1 MCRQMEQVA
10 NTAVLETNIRYVQ
23 KGRVS
28 VEEAATDCNLSV
40 DEFLKKKE
48 EYEKTKH

>member
-1 MCRQMEQVA
+1 MCKQMEQVA

-28 VEEAATDCNLSV
+28 VFCGA
-40 DEFLKKKE
+40 
-48 EYEKTKH
+48 EKGE